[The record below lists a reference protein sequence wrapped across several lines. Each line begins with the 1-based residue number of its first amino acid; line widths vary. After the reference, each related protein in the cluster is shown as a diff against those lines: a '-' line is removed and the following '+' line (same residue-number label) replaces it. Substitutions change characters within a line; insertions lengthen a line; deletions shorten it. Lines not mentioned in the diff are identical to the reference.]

1 VDGAAIVTEIE
12 IATAIGTAETKITGD
27 KVELGGT
34 AQGTSKVSV
43 FLLSLLAT
51 QSRSMD
57 SLKWPLKALGFSAA
71 LSKILSRKEKMSSF
85 RPT

>member
-1 VDGAAIVTEIE
+1 VDGAVIGTEIE
-12 IATAIGTAETKITGD
+12 IGTAIGTAETRITGD
-27 KVELGGT
+27 KVELGT
-34 AQGTSKVSV
+34 AQGANKVSV
-43 FLLSLLAT
+43 FLLSLRAS